1 MSRESRP
8 IYIAINTSGSVDSID
23 VYIIHMRNFGTAALI
38 ACSPAL
44 VFAGGHG
51 SLGGHG
57 TGVTIDTHVMEG

>member
-1 MSRESRP
+1 MK
-8 IYIAINTSGSVDSID
+8 
-23 VYIIHMRNFGTAALI
+23 NFATAALI